1 MKAGKVEFDAPE
13 WQDVSGQ
20 AKELV
25 QRLMAP
31 DPEKRLTAPEL
42 LIHPWI
48 VGTDVPTQPL
58 PATHERL
65 QALARVRVGVKG
77 LAC

>member
-31 DPEKRLTAPEL
+31 DPEKRLTAP
-42 LIHPWI
+42 
-48 VGTDVPTQPL
+48 G
-58 PATHERL
+58 
-65 QALARVRVGVKG
+65 
-77 LAC
+77 

>member
-1 MKAGKVEFDAPE
+1 MT
-13 WQDVSGQ
+13 
-20 AKELV
+20 
-25 QRLMAP
+25 P

-65 QALARVRVGVKG
+65 QAFIQAKRAFYGSLLLG
-77 LAC
+77 LLSHPNPNRNLQPT